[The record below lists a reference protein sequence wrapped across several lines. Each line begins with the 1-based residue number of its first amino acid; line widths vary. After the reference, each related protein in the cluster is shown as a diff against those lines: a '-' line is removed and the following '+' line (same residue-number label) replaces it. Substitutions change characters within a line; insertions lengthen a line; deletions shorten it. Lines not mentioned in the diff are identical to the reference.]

1 MCRCRQVQVAV
12 AYEVRRHGPHRAGLG
27 VETIDVVAR
36 LLARL
41 AVAQRRHQRAVVW
54 VGEPDAAV
62 AVGDNDVVGGGEGL
76 AEELFRVGE
85 GPPFAGGEV
94 GGGDDAAAGVAGEH
108 VPRGRLDEGAV
119 GVLARLAEDREGAVP
134 AVQVVRISAPF
145 GSLGVGVGSSLRRWG
160 PAGVGVLAHLY

>member
-1 MCRCRQVQVAV
+1 M
-12 AYEVRRHGPHRAGLG
+12 AYEVRRHGPHRACLG

-76 AEELFRVGE
+76 AEELLRVGE
-85 GPPFAGGEV
+85 GPPFTGGEV

-108 VPRGRLDEGAV
+108 VPRGRLDEVAV

-134 AVQVVRISAPF
+134 AVHVVRISAPSAGP
-145 GSLGVGVGSSLRRWG
+145 GSALG
-160 PAGVGVLAHLY
+160 PA